1 MPGKMFMLWKENI
14 MEGKM
19 KAIVKTKPEY
29 GAEIVE
35 REIPN
40 NGPEQV
46 LIKVESTSI
55 CGTDYHIYIW
65 NKWAQNNIQIPQIM
79 GHEVAGKV
87 VEKGNRV
94 QKVQIGDFVS
104 AETHIPCG
112 YCYQCETGKRHICK
126 NMKIFGVHTD
136 GVFAD
141 YAVIDEVDIW
151 PNDPSIPPE
160 YASIQEPLGNA
171 IDTIK
176 PGNVAGKNIL
186 ITGAGPV
193 GLLAIA
199 VARIFGATKIIVS
212 EPNQYRRDL
221 ALEMGAD
228 EVINPLDNDIIE
240 VVYNITKGIGV
251 DFAAEMSGNDKA
263 LKEALKSVTAGG
275 SIALL
280 GLPDEE
286 VSLDLT
292 GDLIFKGI
300 TMQGITGREMFQTWH
315 IASRLIKEERID
327 LKPVITHQFP
337 LEDFAKGMDLMASG
351 NCGKIIL
358 KP

>member
-1 MPGKMFMLWKENI
+1 
-14 MEGKM
+14 M
-19 KAIVKTKPEY
+19 KAIVKTKPGY

-35 REIPN
+35 RDIPEI
-40 NGPEQV
+40 GPEQV
-46 LIKVESTSI
+46 LVKVDRTSI

-65 NKWAQNNIQIPQIM
+65 NKWAKNTIKLPQTM
-79 GHEVAGKV
+79 GHELAGKV
-87 VEKGNRV
+87 IKKGERV
-94 QKVQIGDFVS
+94 KKVNTGDFVS

-112 YCYQCETGKRHICK
+112 YCYQCETGKRHICE
-126 NMKIFGVHTD
+126 NMKILGVHTD

-141 YAVIDEVDIW
+141 YAVLEEVDVW

-171 IDTIK
+171 IDTIRA
-176 PGNVAGKNIL
+176 GNVAGKTTL

-193 GLLAIA
+193 GLLAVS

-212 EPNQYRRDL
+212 EPNMYRREL
-221 ALEMGAD
+221 AKKMGAD
-228 EVINPLDNDIIE
+228 VIVNPLENNILE
-240 VVYNITKGIGV
+240 VVKDITDGIGV
-251 DFAAEMSGNDKA
+251 DFAAEMSGNSTA
-263 LKEALKSVTAGG
+263 IKEALKSVTAGG
-275 SIALL
+275 TMAFL

-292 GDLIFKGI
+292 SDFIFKRI
-300 TMQGITGREMFQTWH
+300 TMIGITGREMFQTWH
-315 IASRLIKEERID
+315 IAARLIKEKRID
-327 LKPVITHQFP
+327 LKPVITHTFS
-337 LEDFAKGMDLMASG
+337 LEDYAKGMDLMASG